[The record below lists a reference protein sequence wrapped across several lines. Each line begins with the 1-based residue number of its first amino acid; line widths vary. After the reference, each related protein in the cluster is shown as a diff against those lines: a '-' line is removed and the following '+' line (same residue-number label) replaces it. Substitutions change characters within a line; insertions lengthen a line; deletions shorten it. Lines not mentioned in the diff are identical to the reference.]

1 MTVPLPRLFKQ
12 VTLTPGGVRINAL
25 AGGKETG
32 TPVLLLH
39 GYPQT
44 HVMWH
49 HVAPILA
56 QDRPVVLTD
65 LRGYGDS
72 GKPSGGPTH
81 EAYAKRT
88 MAYDQVLAMRELGYE
103 RFAVVGHD
111 RGGRVAH
118 RMALD
123 YPDTVERVAVLD
135 IVPTRHAL
143 RAVDKDFALGYWH
156 WFFLAQPEPLP
167 EHQIGADP
175 VGWLRGR
182 LGTWRRGG
190 QPFDAQ
196 AVDEYVRCFNNP
208 AAIHA
213 SCEDY
218 RAAVGTDLDDDDAA
232 AARGQK
238 ITAPLLVLWGAHGF
252 VGQHYGDVTAIWR
265 EYADRVQGRSLPCGH
280 FPAEEVPRETT
291 AALRS
296 FLNEYVEDPG

>member
-1 MTVPLPRLFKQ
+1 MTVPLPDLFKR
-12 VTLTPGGVRINAL
+12 VTLAPGGIRINTL
-25 AGGKETG
+25 VGGNETG

-49 HVAPILA
+49 HVAPVLA
-56 QDRPVVLTD
+56 RDHMVVLTD

-81 EAYAKRT
+81 DAYAKRT
-88 MAYDQVLAMRELGYE
+88 MAYDQILVMRELGFE
-103 RFAVVGHD
+103 SFAAVGHD
-111 RGGRVAH
+111 RGARVAH

-123 YPDTVERVAVLD
+123 YPRSVAKLAVLD

-143 RAVDKDFALGYWH
+143 RTADKDFGLGYWH

-175 VGWLRGR
+175 VGWVRGR
-182 LGTWRRGG
+182 MSTGRRGG
-190 QPFDAQ
+190 LPFDPQ
-196 AVDEYVRCFNNP
+196 AVNEYVRCFSDP

-238 ITAPLLVLWGAHGF
+238 VIAPLLALWGEHGF
-252 VGQHYGDVTAIWR
+252 VGRHYGDVAAIWR
-265 EYADRVQGRSLPCGH
+265 EYAEQVQGRSLPCGH
-280 FPAEEVPRETT
+280 YLAEEVPEET
-291 AALRS
+291 AAALQD
-296 FLNEYVEDPG
+296 FLKD

>member
-1 MTVPLPRLFKQ
+1 MTVPLPDLFKN
-12 VTLTPGGVRINAL
+12 VTLAPGGVRINTL
-25 AGGKETG
+25 VGGNEAG

-49 HVAPILA
+49 HVAPVLA
-56 QDRPVVLTD
+56 EDHLVVLTD

-72 GKPSGGPTH
+72 GKPAGGPTH
-81 EAYAKRT
+81 DAYAKRT
-88 MAYDQVLAMRELGYE
+88 MAYDQILVMRELGFE

-111 RGGRVAH
+111 RGARVAH

-123 YPDTVERVAVLD
+123 YPKSVSKLAVLD

-143 RAVDKDFALGYWH
+143 RNADLAFGLGYWH

-175 VGWLRGR
+175 VGWVRGR
-182 LGTWRRGG
+182 MSGWRRGG
-190 QPFDAQ
+190 QSFDPR
-196 AVDEYVRCFNNP
+196 AVEEYVRCFANP

-218 RAAVGTDLDDDDAA
+218 RAAVGTDLEDDDAA
-232 AARGQK
+232 AGRGQK
-238 ITAPLLVLWGAHGF
+238 VIAPLLALWGAHGF
-252 VGQHYGDVTAIWR
+252 VGRHYGDVTAIWR
-265 EYADRVQGRSLPCGH
+265 QYAEQVRGRSLPCGH
-280 FPAEEVPRETT
+280 FIAEECPKETS
-291 AALRS
+291 AALQE
-296 FLNEYVEDPG
+296 FLNE

>member
-1 MTVPLPRLFKQ
+1 MSHMTVPLPGSFKR
-12 VTLTPGGVRINAL
+12 VTLAPGGVKINTL
-25 AGGKETG
+25 VGGDSAGG

-44 HVMWH
+44 HVIWH
-49 HVAPILA
+49 HIAPILA
-56 QDRPVVLTD
+56 ENHPVILTD

-88 MAYDQVLAMRELGYE
+88 MAYDQILVMRELGYE

-111 RGGRVAH
+111 RGARVAH

-123 YPDTVERVAVLD
+123 YRESVSRIAVLD
-135 IVPTRHAL
+135 IVPTRHAWTT
-143 RAVDKDFALGYWH
+143 ADKNFGLDQWH

-182 LGTWRRGG
+182 LSTGRRGG
-190 QPFDAQ
+190 QPFDAR
-196 AVDEYVRCFNNP
+196 AVDEYVRCFNDP

-218 RAAVGTDLDDDDAA
+218 RAAAGTDLDDDNAA

-238 ITAPLLVLWGAHGF
+238 VMAPLLALWGEHGF
-252 VGQHYGDVTAIWR
+252 VGRHYGDVTAIWR
-265 EYADRVQGRSLPCGH
+265 EYADQVQGRSLPCGH
-280 FPAEEVPRETT
+280 YLAEEVPLQTA
-291 AALRS
+291 AALRE
-296 FLNEYVEDPG
+296 FLRD